1 MKRVMIDSDYVIR
14 LLYGTW
20 FPGPAT
26 DPVISEVIDPS
37 PRVSLLIDPASLILF
52 FFWIDHQKSSSSRSD
67 TRIVHRIVYHPRPG
81 RTCIQTSHHMSLS
94 RTALRT
100 ITSPRLWTHRTLS
113 RTTFR
118 QINNMSDQQQQ
129 QQQQEP
135 PAAAAQGQGWIWNK
149 LGYED
154 LPQDVKTKG
163 FYDLEAE
170 LPGGKSLKLTLLEVE
185 SQPVN
190 GGAFPE

>member
-1 MKRVMIDSDYVIR
+1 MIDSDYVIR

-81 RTCIQTSHHMSLS
+81 RAGRTCIQTSHHMSLS
-94 RTALRT
+94 RIALRT
-100 ITSPRLWTHRTLS
+100 ITSPRLLTHRTLS

-118 QINNMSDQQQQ
+118 QINNMSDQQ

-170 LPGGKSLKLTLLEVE
+170 LPGGKSLKMVSL
-185 SQPVN
+185 
-190 GGAFPE
+190 GGERKGTRQGFRIRR